1 MNALLDVTDLQKR
14 YRLRGGRV
22 LQAVAGVSFAIAP
35 GEVLALVGESG
46 CGKSTIGRCLLRL
59 EESDG
64 GEIRFD
70 GARIDDLRPRKFRP
84 LRQRI
89 QIVFQDPYG
98 SLDPRMSVA
107 EILAE
112 PLVSLGLARNRRDA
126 MPRVLELL
134 DMVSMPRSS
143 VDRRPHE
150 FSGGQRQRIGIARAL
165 SVKPDLIVCDEA
177 VSALDVSVKAQIVNL
192 LADLRAE
199 LGLAMLF
206 ISHDLAIVER
216 IADRV
221 AVMYLGRIVELGT
234 AEQVLGAP
242 HHPYTRGL
250 LAAAP
255 RIDAAIEIADLLQ
268 GEPPDPALPP
278 SGCRF
283 RTRCPIAAPRCAD
296 EEPAMHLSEGGR
308 SVACHFHAESAALR
322 PASISP
328 GNY

>member
-1 MNALLDVTDLQKR
+1 MTALLKVEGLEKH

-22 LQAVAGVSFAIAP
+22 LQAVAGVSFTIAR

-59 EESDG
+59 EKSDG
-64 GEIRFD
+64 GEIHFD
-70 GARIDDLRPRKFRP
+70 GSRIDTLSLGAFRP
-84 LRQRI
+84 LRRRI

-98 SLDPRMSVA
+98 SLDPRMTVA
-107 EILAE
+107 ESLAE

-126 MPRVLELL
+126 MPTILELL
-134 DMVSMPRSS
+134 DMVRMPRSS
-143 VDRRPHE
+143 AERRPHE

-165 SVKPDLIVCDEA
+165 AVRPDLIVCDEA
-177 VSALDVSVKAQIVNL
+177 VSALDVSVKAQIINL
-192 LADLRAE
+192 LAELRSE

-221 AVMYLGRIVELGT
+221 AVMYLGRIVEQGT
-234 AEQVLGAP
+234 TELVLGEP
-242 HHPYTRGL
+242 RHPYTRGL

-255 RIDAAIEIADLLQ
+255 RLDAVLAPAELLQ
-268 GEPPDPALPP
+268 GEPPDPACPP

-283 RTRCPIAAPRCAD
+283 RTRCPEADDRCAN
-296 EEPAMHLSEGGR
+296 EEPPMSLLDKGR
-308 SVACHFHAESAALR
+308 TLACHFHSGR
-322 PASISP
+322 RISGPVPAIREI
-328 GNY
+328 Y

>member
-14 YRLRGGRV
+14 YPLRGGRV

-143 VDRRPHE
+143 VDRRPNE

-242 HHPYTRGL
+242 DHPYTRGL

-255 RIDAAIEIADLLQ
+255 RIDSAIEIADLLQ
-268 GEPPDPALPP
+268 GEPPDPARPP

-296 EEPAMHLSEGGR
+296 EEPAMRLSEGGR

>member
-1 MNALLDVTDLQKR
+1 MSALLEVEGLEKR
-14 YRLRGGRV
+14 YRLRRGRV

-59 EESDG
+59 ESPDG
-64 GEIRFD
+64 GSIRFGGERVD
-70 GARIDDLRPRKFRP
+70 RLGAGAFRP
-84 LRQRI
+84 YRKRI
-89 QIVFQDPYG
+89 QMVFQDPYG
-98 SLDPRMSVA
+98 SLDPRMRVA
-107 EILAE
+107 DILAE
-112 PLVSLGLARNRRDA
+112 PLVSLGLARGTGDA

-134 DMVSMPRSS
+134 DMVRMPRSAAE
-143 VDRRPHE
+143 RRPHE

-165 SVKPDLIVCDEA
+165 AVQPELIVCDEA

-221 AVMYLGRIVELGT
+221 AVMYLGRIAEIGT
-234 AEQVLGAP
+234 AEAVLGAP
-242 HHPYTRGL
+242 RHPYTRGL

-255 RIDAAIEIADLLQ
+255 RIDAPLDPAVLLT
-268 GEPPDPALPP
+268 GEPPDPAAPP

-283 RTRCPIAAPRCAD
+283 RTRCPRAQDRCAV
-296 EEPAMHLSEGGR
+296 EEPQLVPLDGGR
-308 SVACHFHAESAALR
+308 AAACHFPEPAPARQDVPALEV
-322 PASISP
+322 P
-328 GNY
+328 